1 MVSFSDEQLSIGT
14 PENVTFGY
22 EMAGIGSRFLAAIVD
37 TALIVLLQFVVFGLL
52 FSLAGGLATVESIAG
67 WLVAVFTLLAF
78 ALFWGYYIF
87 FEVAWNGRSPGK
99 KWAALRVIRS
109 DGSPI
114 TLTESIIRNLV
125 RLVDFLPLYYAL
137 GVLTMFI
144 DGRSRR
150 LGDLAAGTLVVRDGG
165 AVTLESLAEA
175 PAHRLYGFGD
185 QEAVDLPLDRL
196 QKRDVR
202 LAEELLR
209 RYPELHN
216 GDELARQVLQALY
229 RRLEVPPPPVKS
241 GEAHRLI
248 AQIVAARTQ
257 AGSTSAAAG
266 NSAGPR
272 AKPAIC
278 RQKA

>member
-22 EMAGIGSRFLAAIVD
+22 EVAGIGSRFLAAIVD
-37 TALIVLLQFVVFGLL
+37 TALIMLLQIVVFGLL
-52 FSLAGGLATVESIAG
+52 FSLTAGLAAVDSSSG
-67 WLVAVFTLLAF
+67 WLIAVFTLLAF

-87 FEVAWNGRSPGK
+87 FEAAWNGRSPGK

-109 DGSPI
+109 DGSPV

-165 AVTLESLAEA
+165 PVTLESLAEA
-175 PAHRLYGFGD
+175 PAHRLYDFGD
-185 QEAVDLPLDRL
+185 QEALDLPLDRL
-196 QKRDVR
+196 QEQDVR

-209 RYPELHN
+209 RYPDLHN
-216 GDELARQVLQALY
+216 GDELALQVLQALS
-229 RRLEVPPPPVKS
+229 RRMEVSPPPVKS
-241 GEAHRLI
+241 GEARRLI
-248 AQIVAARTQ
+248 AQIVAGRT
-257 AGSTSAAAG
+257 S
-266 NSAGPR
+266 
-272 AKPAIC
+272 
-278 RQKA
+278 